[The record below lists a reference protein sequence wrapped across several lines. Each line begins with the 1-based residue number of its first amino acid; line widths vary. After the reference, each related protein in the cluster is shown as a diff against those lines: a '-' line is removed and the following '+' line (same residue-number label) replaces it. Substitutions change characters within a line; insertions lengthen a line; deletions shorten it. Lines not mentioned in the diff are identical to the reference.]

1 MGLILLF
8 IAINDKPN
16 KLATL
21 LVVLVMTSAEKTLFY
36 SNKTHSVIVQLD
48 WWLLIRFVML

>member
-48 WWLLIRFVML
+48 

>member
-36 SNKTHSVIVQLD
+36 SNKTHSSKCYCS
-48 WWLLIRFVML
+48 IRLMTIN